1 MFLAKKKRN
10 RNLIALRKKL
20 AMEWTRDQLLWFSL
34 SKKQRKQQLSK
45 TSWPTRGYRGATKLS

>member
-20 AMEWTRDQLLWFSL
+20 AMEWTSDQLLWFSL
-34 SKKQRKQQLSK
+34 SKGRVPIIKMEI
-45 TSWPTRGYRGATKLS
+45 